1 MKKIILF
8 ISCFVMSLGAIQLDS
23 REHNISLKSLPK
35 SIIKHLEP
43 NHSVLFIKSGDLN
56 RDKINDMI
64 VVSKD
69 MQEDNESRVDE
80 FSRGLYLF
88 IGNKSGSYTLVKK
101 NNNVVYGK
109 DSGGIFGDPFERI
122 SIKNGYFSIEHHGGS
137 NLQWLVTISFKYDK
151 IDKDWYLYQLIRS
164 NFHTSDPEIVETQ
177 VQTAD
182 DFGRVSFEE
191 YKN

>member
-1 MKKIILF
+1 
-8 ISCFVMSLGAIQLDS
+8 
-23 REHNISLKSLPK
+23 
-35 SIIKHLEP
+35 
-43 NHSVLFIKSGDLN
+43 VLFIKSGDLN

-80 FSRGLYLF
+80 FYRELYLF

-122 SIKNGYFSIEHHGGS
+122 SIKKGYFSIEHHGGS